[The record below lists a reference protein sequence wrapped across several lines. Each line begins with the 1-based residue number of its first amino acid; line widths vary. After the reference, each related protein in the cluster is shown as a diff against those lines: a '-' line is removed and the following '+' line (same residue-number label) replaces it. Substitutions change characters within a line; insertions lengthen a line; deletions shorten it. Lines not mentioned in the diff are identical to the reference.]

1 MHVLPFIMSLFMF
14 IENKV
19 INIKKKKRNFK
30 VIKNRVNEK

>member
-19 INIKKKKRNFK
+19 INIKKKGNFK

>member
-1 MHVLPFIMSLFMF
+1 MHVPFIMSLFMF

-19 INIKKKKRNFK
+19 INIKKKRNFK

>member
-19 INIKKKKRNFK
+19 INIKKKKKKFQGDK
-30 VIKNRVNEK
+30 ESS

>member
-19 INIKKKKRNFK
+19 INIKKKKKFQGDK
-30 VIKNRVNEK
+30 ESS